1 MIWTAIT
8 CEKISKTVWSLSCTT
23 DMGAVT
29 ETSSSGSQKQ
39 TVANKLCGNLQ
50 LLAFI
55 TDQVIRFIHHFYQEK
70 PWGKKITNRMF
81 VLNFDQ
87 QMGSHN
93 HVTIKPACGH
103 VVMWCYCYG
112 WSVSFVHLVKTVMIM
127 HNQNVQELSMTVPRV
142 YGFQQLSQPWNGA
155 FNSQISKHS
164 LGLYKPWLK
173 GC

>member
-70 PWGKKITNRMF
+70 PWGKKNH
-81 VLNFDQ
+81 Q
-87 QMGSHN
+87 QN
-93 HVTIKPACGH
+93 VCIKFWSTDGKSQSCHHKTCMWACCH
-103 VVMWCYCYG
+103 VV
-112 WSVSFVHLVKTVMIM
+112 L
-127 HNQNVQELSMTVPRV
+127 L
-142 YGFQQLSQPWNGA
+142 L
-155 FNSQISKHS
+155 
-164 LGLYKPWLK
+164 WLK
-173 GC
+173 CLFCASGKDCHDHAQSKCSRTFNDSSQSLWFSTTITALKWGF